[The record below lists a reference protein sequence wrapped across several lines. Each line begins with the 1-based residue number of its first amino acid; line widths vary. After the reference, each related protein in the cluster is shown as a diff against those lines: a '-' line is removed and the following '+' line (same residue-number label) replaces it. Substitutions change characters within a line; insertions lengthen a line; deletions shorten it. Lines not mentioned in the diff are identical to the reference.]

1 MNGSKNAFLFSRSD
15 SSPWFF
21 IASHQIAH
29 RWLVTA

>member
-1 MNGSKNAFLFSRSD
+1 MNGSKNAFFSRSY